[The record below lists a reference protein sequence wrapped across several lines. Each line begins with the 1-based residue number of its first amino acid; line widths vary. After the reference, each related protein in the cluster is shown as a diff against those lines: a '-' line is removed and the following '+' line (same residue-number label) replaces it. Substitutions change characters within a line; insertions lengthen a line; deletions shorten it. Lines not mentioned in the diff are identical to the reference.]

1 MRRIA
6 ISTIAA
12 VAWATS
18 ASIPARAETIDVYDD
33 HGGHVRQYDARWAAA
48 AARGVDV
55 RIVGPCQSACTVLLA
70 HIPYDRIC
78 VTPQASFGFHLA
90 HRADATATLWAGY
103 SAGIREWINAR
114 GGLTPDF
121 KWMRAPDTYRFF
133 HKC

>member
-18 ASIPARAETIDVYDD
+18 ASVPARAETIDVYDD
-33 HGGHVRQYDARWAAA
+33 HGGRVRQYDARWAAA

-70 HIPYDRIC
+70 HIPYDSTR
-78 VTPQASFGFHLA
+78 
-90 HRADATATLWAGY
+90 
-103 SAGIREWINAR
+103 
-114 GGLTPDF
+114 
-121 KWMRAPDTYRFF
+121 
-133 HKC
+133 